1 MVTLTNVVNQEFTRH
16 ISTDFGVIP
25 PALLLPKVALKGGS
39 AAQTQVRY
47 AVTTSN
53 LLLVLR
59 VLCEEDIVEGEV
71 LDLERS

>member
-1 MVTLTNVVNQEFTRH
+1 MFTLANVVNQEFARH
-16 ISTDFGVIP
+16 VSADFGVIP
-25 PALLLPKVALKGGS
+25 PALLLPKVALEGGG
-39 AAQTQVRY
+39 AALTQVRY